1 MLSRTASQLY
11 WLGRYVERMDYVARL
26 IDTASRMSV
35 MPAPSRT
42 NEWHSALIA
51 AGCEPAFLEKY
62 DSVSDDLVMDFL
74 SLDTGNVSS
83 VVSSL
88 QSARQNARAVRA
100 SITADMWDAVNGA
113 YLDSKKLTKSSFDDE
128 NLRSTLDWVKRE
140 ALLFNGSADHTM
152 LRGMAA
158 NFVKLGRYLERADN
172 TARILDVKYH
182 LLLPNYEQVGGSVD
196 YHQWSAILRAVSA
209 RRAYHAIYKAKINP
223 WNVAELL
230 IISTELPRS
239 LAICYRNIA
248 TTLDD
253 LMVEHGGRA
262 GECHR
267 LAGATHARLRYGQIK
282 PILAAG
288 LHEFLTEIID
298 ATAMLSDEV
307 NRFYLQY
314 SS

>member
-26 IDTASRMSV
+26 IDSASRMSG
-35 MPAPSRT
+35 MPAPSKT

-51 AGCEPAFLEKY
+51 SGAEPEFLEKH
-62 DSVSDDLVMDFL
+62 DQVTAEGVMEFL
-74 SLDTGNVSS
+74 SLDRDNISS

-88 QSARQNARAVRA
+88 QAARQNARAVRA
-100 SITADMWDAVNGA
+100 AITSDMWDAINGTF
-113 YLDSKKLTKSSFDDE
+113 LEGKKLSVESFDDE
-128 NLRSTLDWVKRE
+128 NLRSTLDWIKRE
-140 ALLFNGSADHTM
+140 ALLFNGATDHTM
-152 LRGMAA
+152 LRAMAS

-209 RRAYHAIYKAKINP
+209 RRAYHAIYKQKLKP

-230 IISTELPRS
+230 IIRPELPRS
-239 LAICYRNIA
+239 LATCYRNISEI
-248 TTLDD
+248 LEE
-253 LMVEHGGRA
+253 LMAVHSGKA

-267 LAGATHARLRYGQIK
+267 LAGATYAKLHYGQIR
-282 PILAAG
+282 PILDGG
-288 LHEFLTEIID
+288 LHQYLTDIID
-298 ATAMLSDEV
+298 TTAELGDEV
-307 NRFYLQY
+307 RQFYLQ
-314 SS
+314 